1 MDRDAGRE
9 STIREEV
16 LRELLRRRPSLHSF
30 ILSVVSDFLFSEEVF
45 QEVAV
50 VVCERWEDFQP
61 GTNFGAWT
69 RRIARNKIYSMSR
82 AAGRA
87 VLLDSEAIDR
97 IERVYQEEDVQD
109 RLGALRKCLDLLGER
124 PRKILLLRYEAGLS
138 GDGIARRMKTTA
150 DAVHKILSRV
160 RAELAACIDRRFA
173 QEEAR

>member
-1 MDRDAGRE
+1 MEINRE
-9 STIREEV
+9 STTREEV

-30 ILSVVSDFLFSEEVF
+30 ILSIVADFPFSEEVF

-69 RRIARNKIYSMSR
+69 RQIARNKIYSMSR

-87 VLLDSEAIDR
+87 VLLEPEAIDR
-97 IERVYQEEDVQD
+97 IEQVHQEEDTRD
-109 RLGALRKCLDLLGER
+109 RLGALRQCLGHLGKR
-124 PRKILLLRYEAGLS
+124 PRKIFLLRYEQGLS
-138 GDGIARRMKTTA
+138 GDGIARRMLTTV